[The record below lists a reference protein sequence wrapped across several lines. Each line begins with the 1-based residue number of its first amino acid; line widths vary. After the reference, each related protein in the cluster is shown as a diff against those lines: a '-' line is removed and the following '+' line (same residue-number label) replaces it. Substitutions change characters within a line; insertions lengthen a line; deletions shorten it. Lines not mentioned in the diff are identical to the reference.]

1 MIMRNLVAIVGKP
14 NVGKSTLFNRLVQ
27 KREAIVDPTSGVT
40 RDRHY
45 GKSDW
50 NGREFTV
57 IDTGGYVVGGDDAYE
72 KEIDQQVLIAIEE
85 SDAIIFLV
93 DVEEG
98 VNVMDEEV
106 ARLIRRS
113 NKPVF
118 LVVNKVDSALRI
130 PASTEFYSL
139 GMDNLF
145 HISAI
150 NGGGTGEVLD
160 ALVDALPDND
170 IDYPEDLPRFTVV
183 GRPNAGKSS
192 FVNALIGEPRNIV
205 KDEAGT
211 TRDSIDTVYNRFG
224 FDFCLVD
231 TAGIRR
237 KAKVKANIEFYSV
250 MRALR
255 SLEFSDVCMLVFDAT
270 RSFDSQVKNIFWLA
284 ARNHKGI
291 VILVN
296 KWDLVD
302 KDTQST
308 KAVTQQIQK
317 EIAPFVDVPIIF
329 ISSLTKQRVYKSI
342 ETAVD
347 VYKRRAQRIPTRKLN
362 DFILPVIQ
370 KNPPPALKG
379 KYVKIKFVTQLHA
392 PHPQFAF
399 FCNLPQY
406 VKEPYKR
413 FLENKLR
420 AEYDF
425 TGVTIDIFI
434 RKK

>member
-1 MIMRNLVAIVGKP
+1 MSLRCGIVGLP

-27 KREAIVDPTSGVT
+27 RREAIVDPSSGVT

-45 GKSDW
+45 GKADW
-50 NGREFTV
+50 NGREFTL
-57 IDTGGYVVGGDDAYE
+57 IDTGGYVIGGDDAYE
-72 KEIDQQVLIAIEE
+72 REIDQQVEIAIAEA
-85 SDAIIFLV
+85 DAILFLV
-93 DVEEG
+93 DVEAG
-98 VNVMDEEV
+98 PNVMDEEV
-106 ARLIRRS
+106 AKLLRKS
-113 NKPVF
+113 EKPVF
-118 LVVNKVDSALRI
+118 LVVNKVDNALRV
-130 PASTEFYSL
+130 PATVEFYSL
-139 GMDNLF
+139 GIDNLYD
-145 HISAI
+145 ISAV
-150 NGGGTGEVLD
+150 NGGGTGELLD
-160 ALVDALPDND
+160 ALINALPEQVVDL
-170 IDYPEDLPRFTVV
+170 PEDLPRFAVV

-224 FDFCLVD
+224 FEFCLVD

-237 KAKVKANIEFYSV
+237 KSKVKANIEFYSV

-255 SLEFSDVCMLVFDAT
+255 TIEYSDVCLLVYDAT
-270 RSFDSQVKNIFWLA
+270 RTFDSQVKNIFWLA
-284 ARNHKGI
+284 ARNHKGV

-302 KDTQST
+302 KNTHTT
-308 KAVTQQIQK
+308 KQIEDHIRN
-317 EIAPFVDVPIIF
+317 EIAPLTDVPIVF
-329 ISSLTKQRVYKSI
+329 ISSLTKQRVFKAI

-347 VYKRRAQRIPTRKLN
+347 VYKRRSQRIPTRKLN
-362 DFILPVIQ
+362 DFILPIIER
-370 KNPPPALKG
+370 NPPPAIKG
-379 KYVKIKFVTQLHA
+379 KYVKIKFATQLHS

-413 FLENKLR
+413 FLENKIR
-420 AEYDF
+420 AEFDF

>member
-183 GRPNAGKSS
+183 GRPNAGNDY
-192 FVNALIGEPRNIV
+192 VLH
-205 KDEAGT
+205 
-211 TRDSIDTVYNRFG
+211 
-224 FDFCLVD
+224 L
-231 TAGIRR
+231 
-237 KAKVKANIEFYSV
+237 
-250 MRALR
+250 
-255 SLEFSDVCMLVFDAT
+255 
-270 RSFDSQVKNIFWLA
+270 
-284 ARNHKGI
+284 
-291 VILVN
+291 
-296 KWDLVD
+296 
-302 KDTQST
+302 KDT
-308 KAVTQQIQK
+308 
-317 EIAPFVDVPIIF
+317 
-329 ISSLTKQRVYKSI
+329 SL
-342 ETAVD
+342 
-347 VYKRRAQRIPTRKLN
+347 
-362 DFILPVIQ
+362 
-370 KNPPPALKG
+370 
-379 KYVKIKFVTQLHA
+379 
-392 PHPQFAF
+392 
-399 FCNLPQY
+399 
-406 VKEPYKR
+406 
-413 FLENKLR
+413 
-420 AEYDF
+420 
-425 TGVTIDIFI
+425 
-434 RKK
+434 

>member
-1 MIMRNLVAIVGKP
+1 MRNLVAIVGKP

-98 VNVMDEEV
+98 INVMDEEV

-160 ALVDALPDND
+160 ALVEALPDND

-284 ARNHKGI
+284 ARNHKGV

-302 KDTQST
+302 KDTHST
-308 KAVTQQIQK
+308 KAVTEQIQK

-329 ISSLTKQRVYKSI
+329 ISSLTKQRVYKAI

-347 VYKRRAQRIPTRKLN
+347 VYQRRAQRIPTRKLN

-370 KNPPPALKG
+370 KNPPPAIKG
-379 KYVKIKFVTQLHA
+379 KYVKIKFATQLHA
-392 PHPQFAF
+392 SHPQFAF

-420 AEYDF
+420 TEYDF

>member
-1 MIMRNLVAIVGKP
+1 MRNLVAIVGKP

-40 RDRHY
+40 RDRQY

-57 IDTGGYVVGGDDAYE
+57 IDTGGYVVGGEDAYE
-72 KEIDQQVLIAIEE
+72 QEIDQQVVIAIEE
-85 SDAIIFLV
+85 ADAIIFLV
-93 DVEEG
+93 DVEIG
-98 VNVMDEEV
+98 INALDEEV

-130 PASTEFYSL
+130 PATTEFYSL

-160 ALVDALPDND
+160 ALVEALPDND
-170 IDYPEDLPRFTVV
+170 IDYPDDLPRFAVV

-211 TRDSIDTVYNRFG
+211 TRDSIDTIYNRFG

-237 KAKVKANIEFYSV
+237 KSKVKANIEFYSV

-255 SLEFSDVCMLVFDAT
+255 SLEYSDVCMLVFDAT
-270 RSFDSQVKNIFWLA
+270 RSFDTQVKNIFWLA

-302 KDTQST
+302 KDTHST
-308 KAVTQQIQK
+308 KEVTALIRK

-329 ISSLTKQRVYKSI
+329 ISSLTKQRVYKAI
-342 ETAVD
+342 ETAVN
-347 VYKRRAQRIPTRKLN
+347 VYHRRAQRIPTRKLN
-362 DFILPVIQ
+362 DFILPIIE
-370 KNPPPALKG
+370 KNPPPAIKG
-379 KYVKIKFVTQLHA
+379 KYVKIKFATQLHS

-425 TGVTIDIFI
+425 SGVTIDIFI

>member
-1 MIMRNLVAIVGKP
+1 MRNLVAIVGRP
-14 NVGKSTLFNRLVQ
+14 NVGKSTLFNRLVER
-27 KREAIVDPTSGVT
+27 REAIVDPTSGVT

-45 GKSDW
+45 GVSDW
-50 NGREFTV
+50 NGHEFTV
-57 IDTGGYVVGGDDAYE
+57 IDTGGYVVGGDDDYE
-72 KEIDQQVLIAIEE
+72 KEIDQQVEIAIAE
-85 SDAIIFLV
+85 SEAILFLV
-93 DVEEG
+93 DVETG
-98 VNVMDEEV
+98 VNTMDEEV
-106 ARLIRRS
+106 AKLLRKS

-118 LVVNKVDSALRI
+118 LVVNKVDNAMRVITSV
-130 PASTEFYSL
+130 EFYSL
-139 GMDNLF
+139 GIENLF
-145 HISAI
+145 HISSI
-150 NGGGTGEVLD
+150 NGGGTGELLD
-160 ALVDALPDND
+160 ALVKALPEQVTNTR
-170 IDYPEDLPRFTVV
+170 EDLPRFAVV

-224 FDFCLVD
+224 FEFCLVD

-237 KAKVKANIEFYSV
+237 KTKVKANVEFYSV

-255 SLEFSDVCMLVFDAT
+255 TIEFSDVCLLVYDAT

-284 ARNHKGI
+284 ARNHKGV

-302 KDTQST
+302 KDTQT
-308 KAVTQQIQK
+308 TNQVEAHIRE

-329 ISSLTKQRVYKSI
+329 ISSLTKQRVFKAI

-347 VYKRRAQRIPTRKLN
+347 VYKRKVKRIPTRKLN
-362 DFILPVIQ
+362 DFILPIIEN
-370 KNPPPALKG
+370 NPPPALKG
-379 KYVKIKFVTQLHA
+379 KYVKIKFATQLHSA
-392 PHPQFAF
+392 HPQFAF

-406 VKEPYKR
+406 VKDPYKR
-413 FLENKLR
+413 FLENKIR

-425 TGVTIDIFI
+425 NGVTIDIFI

>member
-1 MIMRNLVAIVGKP
+1 MRNLVAIVGRP
-14 NVGKSTLFNRLVQ
+14 NVGKSTLFNRMVQ
-27 KREAIVDPTSGVT
+27 RREAIVDPTSGVT
-40 RDRHY
+40 RDRQY
-45 GKSDW
+45 GKADW
-50 NGREFTV
+50 NGREFTL
-57 IDTGGYVVGGDDAYE
+57 IDTGGYVIGGDDVYE
-72 KEIDQQVLIAIEE
+72 KEIDLQVEIAISEA
-85 SDAIIFLV
+85 DAIFFMV
-93 DVEEG
+93 DVETG
-98 VNVMDEEV
+98 INIMDEEV
-106 ARLIRRS
+106 AKLLRKS
-113 NKPVF
+113 DKPVF
-118 LVVNKVDSALRI
+118 LVVNKVDNAKRVMKSV
-130 PASTEFYSL
+130 EFYAL
-139 GMDNLF
+139 GIDNLF
-145 HISAI
+145 HISAM
-150 NGGGTGEVLD
+150 NGGGTGDLLD
-160 ALVDALPDND
+160 ALVSALPEMSSNMV
-170 IDYPEDLPRFTVV
+170 EGLPRFAVI

-224 FDFCLVD
+224 FEFCLVD

-237 KAKVKANIEFYSV
+237 KTKVEANIEFYSV

-255 SLEFSDVCMLVFDAT
+255 SIEFSDVCMLVFDAT

-302 KDTQST
+302 KDTSST
-308 KAVTQQIQK
+308 KKVEEHIRE
-317 EIAPFVDVPIIF
+317 EISPFIDVPIVF
-329 ISSLTKQRVYKSI
+329 VSSLTKQRVFKAI

-347 VYKRRAQRIPTRKLN
+347 VYKRRSQRIPTRKLN
-362 DFILPVIQ
+362 DYILPIIE

-379 KYVKIKFVTQLHA
+379 KYVKIKFVTQLHS

-406 VKEPYKR
+406 VKDPYKR

-425 TGVTIDIFI
+425 SGVTIDIFI